1 MNQKDRVL
9 NALNLKSVDRV
20 PVGSFTT
27 TPVLELM
34 EACGAFRPEADHDP
48 EKMALLAL
56 SAHENCGFE
65 TARFP
70 FDMTV
75 LAEAVGCTID
85 PGTTSRTPAVI
96 EGLKFD
102 DPDDLNFIPDDLCK
116 EGRIPQVL
124 EAAYIVRKSLGDDGL
139 TVAGHE
145 GPVDLAAN
153 IVGMK
158 EFLLLTLKNRP
169 FVERLLDICADACI
183 EYGNACIAAGAD
195 AVCVADAI
203 SSPGILPPNDFEELA
218 LPRYI
223 RISSSLKGPGVLH
236 VCGRVD
242 LITDSI
248 TECGFD
254 GISVE
259 ESVQDLRNLITT
271 AHEKDV
277 AVIGNVSASS
287 TLYSG
292 SEEDVNAETLEALD
306 CDIDIIAPGCGIAP
320 ETPINN
326 LKAMVKARDSYY

>member
-9 NALNLKSVDRV
+9 NALFLKNVDRV

-48 EKMALLAL
+48 EKMAMFAM
-56 SAHENCGFE
+56 SAHENAGFE

-75 LAEAVGCTID
+75 LAEAMGCKID

-96 EGLKFD
+96 EGLKLD
-102 DPDDLNFIPDDLCK
+102 DADDLLIPDDLCK
-116 EGRIPQVL
+116 EGRIPQIL
-124 EAAYIVRKSLGDDGL
+124 EAACIVRKRLGNDGL

-145 GPVDLAAN
+145 GPVDLAAS

-158 EFLLLTLKNRP
+158 QFLLLTLKNRS
-169 FVERLLDICADACI
+169 FVEGLLDICADACI

-195 AVCVADAI
+195 SVCVADAI

-218 LPRYI
+218 MPRYI
-223 RISSSLKGPGVLH
+223 RISSSLKGPAVLH

-242 LITDSI
+242 LITDNI

-292 SEEDVNAETLEALD
+292 SENDVYSEAQKVLD
-306 CDIDIIAPGCGIAP
+306 CGIDILAPGCGIAP
-320 ETPINN
+320 ETPLNN